1 MPVLKVTGVRLDQG
15 AVGPRQV
22 VAVPQS
28 KAAPPPIA
36 PGQWARNGKSPN
48 ARLISALNEAA
59 NHAALFRAKQ
69 IFAATGKIAA
79 AGIISSSGAGDR
91 ARWRFAFRTGPYTHA
106 LMAMV
111 VLAPQSSSFGTNSY
125 ARIDIATNAAGTPA
139 ITSQT
144 FTYGANPV
152 GNTYTGGWQLLKLV
166 TGYIDGV
173 AADTEYYGT
182 VYDVDYGRVQSCV
195 IFDLPSLTENF
206 DGYNATNI
214 TAESQILDTYRAN
227 LASMVNDVWKKSGA
241 TLLNWTVDAD
251 SAKRVISSTSPTNI
265 VDGTSTAVGA
275 SAPGFV
281 LDMRNRARLS
291 QTSGVPVVLKMYGY
305 SDITAG
311 GGSCT
316 LYLKNS
322 AGTNVATLVGLT
334 GSGAASAQWYSTTA
348 TLPAVQD
355 TYYLMATETTGFDLV
370 NLLAVSMYEYET

>member
-1 MPVLKVTGVRLDQG
+1 MPVLKVTGVRLDVG

-48 ARLISALNEAA
+48 ARLISSLNEAA
-59 NHAALFRAKQ
+59 NHSALFRGKQ

-79 AGIISSSGAGDR
+79 AGITSSFGAGDR
-91 ARWRFAFRTGPYTHA
+91 ARWRFACRTGPYTHA

-111 VLAPQSSSFGTNSY
+111 VLAPQSSSFDSNSY
-125 ARIDIATNAAGTPA
+125 ARIDLATNAAGTPA

-152 GNTYTGGWQLLKLV
+152 GNTYTGGWQFLKVV

-173 AADTEYYGT
+173 SADTEYYGT
-182 VYDVDYGRVQSCV
+182 VYDVDYGRVQSCF

-227 LASMVNDVWKKSGA
+227 LASLVNDVWKKSGA
-241 TLLNWTVDAD
+241 SVLNWTVDD
-251 SAKRVISSTSPTNI
+251 QSSARSTSGALVTNVI
-265 VDGTSTAVGA
+265 DGTSTTVSA
-275 SAPGFV
+275 STPGYTINMTGK
-281 LDMRNRARLS
+281 DRLS
-291 QTSGVPVVLKMYGY
+291 QTSGVPVVMKVFGN
-305 SDITAG
+305 ITV
-311 GGSCT
+311 GSGSGSV
-316 LYLKNS
+316 YLKNS
-322 AGTNVATLVGLT
+322 SGVTVGTV
-334 GSGAASAQWYSTTA
+334 SGFTSTTA
-348 TLPAVQD
+348 GWRSASFNLPATEDKYDLHIEETVGGD
-355 TYYLMATETTGFDLV
+355 TFECRAI
-370 NLLAVSMYEYET
+370 SIYEYEA

>member
-227 LASMVNDVWKKSGA
+227 LASLVNDVWKKSGA
-241 TLLNWTVDAD
+241 TLLNWVTDTEATP
-251 SAKRVISSTSPTNI
+251 RTFTSTTPTNI
-265 VDGTSTAVGA
+265 VDGSSTTYVAA
-275 SAPGFV
+275 APGFT

-291 QTSGVPVVLKMYGY
+291 QTSGVPVVVKAYGV
-305 SDITAG
+305 STAG
-311 GGSCT
+311 DGGADAI

-322 AGTNVATLVGLT
+322 AGSTVASITGL
-334 GSGAASAQWYSTTA
+334 SNSVAQWYSTTA
-348 TLPAVQD
+348 TLPATQD
-355 TYYLMATETTGFDLV
+355 TYYLMGEASSSSSDQFSLS
-370 NLLAVSMYEYET
+370 AVSIYEYET